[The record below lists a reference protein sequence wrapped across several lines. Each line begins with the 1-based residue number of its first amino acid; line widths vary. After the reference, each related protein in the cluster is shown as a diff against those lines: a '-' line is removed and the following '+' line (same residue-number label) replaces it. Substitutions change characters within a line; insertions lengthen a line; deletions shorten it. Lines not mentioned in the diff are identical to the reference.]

1 MERVFTRQGLG
12 YVMQLPAL
20 ATELSIAYV
29 RRSRGETHGELTVT
43 CGLPGTRSADGHLHQ
58 ATFNI
63 SGSEAR
69 NRLAKTLALR
79 ANTGDEIDWTD
90 VLEDL
95 CRRVLGAEREG
106 EPVAKVG
113 ALPTP
118 VAESF
123 RLVPFLPED
132 QVTILYGDGGVG
144 KSTLASAFAVS
155 VETGVAM
162 IEGWTPR
169 KARVLYLDWEA
180 GRNSLNRRV
189 RGVAMGL
196 HLPRVAQIDYLDC
209 RRRGPLHG
217 FAEHLAMTV
226 DREHYGLV
234 IVDSVGMAA
243 GIGTEGGDANESALR
258 LFSAFGY
265 LGTTVLAIDHVN
277 RSDAEADRKR
287 SRPYGSIYKSLLA
300 RSTWELRLSRSSD
313 VGQVMGLYN
322 TKVND
327 SDMHAPVSLR
337 VVHGEDGSISYEQ
350 MDSMPL
356 ELSRSLTL
364 EEQVA
369 SALAS
374 LGHLTPAEIADE
386 LELAENKVRAVLS
399 RYKAR
404 FNKLPSGK
412 WEVLS
417 RAG

>member
-1 MERVFTRQGLG
+1 VRRAFERQGLG
-12 YVMQLPAL
+12 YVMSLPDL
-20 ATELSIAYV
+20 ATELAVGYV
-29 RRSRGETHGELTVT
+29 RRSRGETYGELTVT
-43 CGLPGTRSADGHLHQ
+43 CGLPGTRSSDGHLHQ
-58 ATFNI
+58 ATFNL

-69 NRLAKTLALR
+69 NRLAKVLANR

-113 ALPTP
+113 MLPVP
-118 VAESF
+118 LAEAF
-123 RLVPFLPED
+123 RLTPFLPEN

-155 VETGVAM
+155 VETGVA
-162 IEGWTPR
+162 IAEGWTPR

-189 RGVAMGL
+189 RGVAIGL
-196 HLPRVAQIDYLDC
+196 HLPKPAQIDYLDC

-217 FAEHLAMTV
+217 FAEHLAGTV
-226 DREHYGLV
+226 DREGYGLV

-277 RSDAEADRKR
+277 RTDAEAERKR

-313 VGQVMGLYN
+313 VGSVMGLYQ

-327 SDMHAPVSLR
+327 SDLHAPISLR
-337 VVHGEDGSISYEQ
+337 VVHGDDGSIAYERLA
-350 MDSMPL
+350 SLPV

-369 SALAS
+369 AALGTF
-374 LGHLTPAEIADE
+374 GHLTPS
-386 LELAENKVRAVLS
+386 ELAEELDLDPNKVRAVLS